1 MPQNYKAILQYD
13 GTAYHGWQIQA
24 NQPTIQAAL
33 RQAIHR
39 ITSEHPI
46 VIGSGRTDAGV
57 HAEGQ
62 VANFVLQRP
71 LEPSRLLRSLNAV
84 LPGDIRIVR
93 LVTVPSDFHAQFAA
107 RQKVYWYR
115 IWNSSVIHP
124 FWRAFALHT
133 PRPLDVTAMAE
144 GASHLVGLHNFRA
157 FAASST
163 TVEGFEREIALS
175 RFVRRGGLITYQV
188 KADGFLHHMVRNIIG
203 TLLLVGERKMPPAQV
218 RTILRSRNRNLAGPR
233 APAHG
238 LSLRHVIY

>member
-71 LEPSRLLRSLNAV
+71 LEPSRLLR
-84 LPGDIRIVR
+84 
-93 LVTVPSDFHAQFAA
+93 
-107 RQKVYWYR
+107 
-115 IWNSSVIHP
+115 
-124 FWRAFALHT
+124 
-133 PRPLDVTAMAE
+133 
-144 GASHLVGLHNFRA
+144 
-157 FAASST
+157 
-163 TVEGFEREIALS
+163 
-175 RFVRRGGLITYQV
+175 
-188 KADGFLHHMVRNIIG
+188 
-203 TLLLVGERKMPPAQV
+203 
-218 RTILRSRNRNLAGPR
+218 
-233 APAHG
+233 
-238 LSLRHVIY
+238 